1 MLLLLFLAP
10 RAGLSDR
17 REALGEGGEDV
28 HRNNNGRRPTASDK
42 TADVLYGR
50 LITDLSGLVPRRLL
64 DVHLKPETVRVSL
77 RPVTD
82 LVSSQFSV
90 WVRNGSSTRED
101 RLVPLPTCLYAG
113 HLIISDGRHLDVSL
127 STCGGGGGG
136 DQGENSEAIGNVV
149 LDGYHYLLKPDGRAK
164 REVEGDEEGAGG
176 HGHLHH
182 QEVLVVQ
189 TAGTGGECG
198 LNTRNKKR
206 LMVEERPVVWLQPN
220 TRTRRSATPERFIEV
235 AVFVDNIMY
244 SNVEARKSP
253 GEDTLKKIRD
263 MVFAYLNAVQIM
275 YRSGRLANK
284 LKLVLVRLDIMQAA
298 DASLDKHGG
307 DIEKYL
313 EAFCQW
319 QKGKNPGGGQGSS
332 ADQTNGAHW
341 DHALLLT
348 GLNLYDGTPAKDS
361 VIGLAWVRSVGPLVK
376 S

>member
-1 MLLLLFLAP
+1 
-10 RAGLSDR
+10 
-17 REALGEGGEDV
+17 
-28 HRNNNGRRPTASDK
+28 
-42 TADVLYGR
+42 
-50 LITDLSGLVPRRLL
+50 
-64 DVHLKPETVRVSL
+64 
-77 RPVTD
+77 
-82 LVSSQFSV
+82 
-90 WVRNGSSTRED
+90 
-101 RLVPLPTCLYAG
+101 
-113 HLIISDGRHLDVSL
+113 
-127 STCGGGGGG
+127 
-136 DQGENSEAIGNVV
+136 
-149 LDGYHYLLKPDGRAK
+149 
-164 REVEGDEEGAGG
+164 
-176 HGHLHH
+176 
-182 QEVLVVQ
+182 
-189 TAGTGGECG
+189 
-198 LNTRNKKR
+198 
-206 LMVEERPVVWLQPN
+206 
-220 TRTRRSATPERFIEV
+220 
-235 AVFVDNIMY
+235 MY

-319 QKGKNPGGGQGSS
+319 QKGKNPGGGQGGS